1 MGGILAFDK
10 GGVDSFEMKL
20 IDAVTVNLILSCLR
34 QSSPN
39 DKDQTLYVSRQQES
53 IVINATCFPHPISR
67 YCVLYIKRLRV
78 PMYEGDDIFQDKN
91 HI

>member
-10 GGVDSFEMKL
+10 GGVDSFETKL

-53 IVINATCFPHPISR
+53 IITTGQGGPGMLKIAR
-67 YCVLYIKRLRV
+67 GR
-78 PMYEGDDIFQDKN
+78 
-91 HI
+91 